1 MRQLIQNLSDRAEFT
16 LVALVCF
23 SYTAATS
30 IWILISGVR
39 HVEITTG
46 SLLWSIFVELVILG
60 IFATILRIRGW
71 PVRQRLG
78 LEFSWKAAAAGVP
91 LFIMYLLLYWV
102 MATLVLLVFPPARQV
117 WAFSFT
123 NRAPFWLML
132 VFIAI
137 NSIFEEI
144 TVTAYVIEA
153 LKGDGAGLAITA
165 STLLRFSYHLYQ
177 GPLASLSIVP
187 LGLLFATMFWRWRNL
202 WPLIVAHTIA
212 NVVFFLLNPQRAG

>member
-1 MRQLIQNLSDRAEFT
+1 MRQLIQDLSDRAEFI

-23 SYTAATS
+23 AYTAATS

-39 HVEITTG
+39 RVEITAG

-60 IFATILRIRGW
+60 IFAAILRIRGW

-102 MATLVLLVFPPARQV
+102 MATLVLLVFPAARQV

-123 NRAPFWLML
+123 NRAPFCLD
-132 VFIAI
+132 A
-137 NSIFEEI
+137 
-144 TVTAYVIEA
+144 A
-153 LKGDGAGLAITA
+153 LHRDQ
-165 STLLRFSYHLYQ
+165 FHL
-177 GPLASLSIVP
+177 
-187 LGLLFATMFWRWRNL
+187 
-202 WPLIVAHTIA
+202 
-212 NVVFFLLNPQRAG
+212 